1 MLARPTKLHG
11 LELVGYVGYPK
22 QIANIANTYVS
33 VRAAFCGRL
42 AVVGGVGYLKHVFK
56 SHQPLCKNS
65 HYEIY
70 ISGFPR
76 VEH

>member
-1 MLARPTKLHG
+1 VL
-11 LELVGYVGYPK
+11 
-22 QIANIANTYVS
+22 
-33 VRAAFCGRL
+33 RAAFCGRL

-56 SHQPLCKNS
+56 LHQPHCKNS